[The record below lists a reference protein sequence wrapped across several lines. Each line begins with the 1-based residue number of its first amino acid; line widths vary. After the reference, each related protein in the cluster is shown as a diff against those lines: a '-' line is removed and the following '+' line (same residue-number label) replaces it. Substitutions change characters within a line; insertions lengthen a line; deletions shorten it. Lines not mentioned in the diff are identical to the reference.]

1 MVSNTILNILYCI
14 KKKRKNTIYIIIN
27 LHYIYVCMYI
37 YVCLKK
43 NMLLYTFYNINVC
56 KFILTIF
63 PLNPFYRNIRFTYI
77 CAYICTYVLT
87 FRARFILY
95 VFCILSRSMYCI
107 YIYICTARMK
117 VQNIKVSFSY
127 IFISCTLMTWEYM

>member
-1 MVSNTILNILYCI
+1 
-14 KKKRKNTIYIIIN
+14 
-27 LHYIYVCMYI
+27 
-37 YVCLKK
+37 
-43 NMLLYTFYNINVC
+43 MLLYTFYNINVC

-127 IFISCTLMTWEYM
+127 IFISCTLMTWEYMYIYGNVYIQWTAKVLVLKYILSIIRIT